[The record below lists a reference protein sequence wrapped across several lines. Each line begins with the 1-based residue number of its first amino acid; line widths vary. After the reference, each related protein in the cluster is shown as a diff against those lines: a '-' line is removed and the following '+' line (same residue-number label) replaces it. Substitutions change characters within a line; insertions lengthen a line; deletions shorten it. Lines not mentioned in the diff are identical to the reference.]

1 MRIIRFIGVACVIG
15 LFFWCIVAI
24 DEVGEHPDKI
34 WLHRCNSMEKLYE
47 HSERYSNFEV
57 DIVFRQDSVFDVTHD
72 IDTSFNLSIEPYFG
86 YIQQNGGNLW
96 LDIKNLDLQNVSAML
111 TQS

>member
-1 MRIIRFIGVACVIG
+1 
-15 LFFWCIVAI
+15 
-24 DEVGEHPDKI
+24 
-34 WLHRCNSMEKLYE
+34 MEKLYE

-72 IDTSFNLSIEPYFG
+72 IYTSFNLSIEPYFG
-86 YIQQNGGNLW
+86 YIQQNGGKLW

-111 TQS
+111 THLADLTSR